1 MSQKQP
7 EFDLESVQKLLSGTL
22 LWVILA
28 VVVAVGFLA
37 KTLRIEEVSGEQ
49 VGFLLNRIT
58 GELKPITSSGKQ
70 IFNGLTHEFYVL
82 DKTVQTMEM
91 TAVADRGDR
100 REKDD
105 LKVKTIDGSDVYVD
119 LKVQF
124 LIDANVA
131 DEVLKT
137 SGPGDAYKTKW
148 ARDYVRA
155 ITRDHLGELTTED
168 FYDASKRGAKLIA
181 AEMEANERLKA
192 FGIRVDDIA
201 IPRRPLFYKEYED
214 MIKLKKEADQ
224 TVHAEQSRAQAAKQK
239 QQTMIVQ
246 ETNKKN
252 VAVEQFEG
260 EMKQKIIAAGAQGE
274 LIRKGA
280 DAYYEQRTVA
290 AEAELYGS
298 KQQSEGILA
307 RKSAEAVGIMALKNA
322 MEGDGGLN
330 MVKLEYAKRLK
341 NVQISGQPF
350 TRQSHTERFEHL
362 SAPATMGA
370 TKPAAGRSK

>member
-1 MSQKQP
+1 M
-7 EFDLESVQKLLSGTL
+7 
-22 LWVILA
+22 
-28 VVVAVGFLA
+28 
-37 KTLRIEEVSGEQ
+37 
-49 VGFLLNRIT
+49 
-58 GELKPITSSGKQ
+58 
-70 IFNGLTHEFYVL
+70 
-82 DKTVQTMEM
+82 
-91 TAVADRGDR
+91 
-100 REKDD
+100 
-105 LKVKTIDGSDVYVD
+105 
-119 LKVQF
+119 
-124 LIDANVA
+124 A

-155 ITRDHLGELTTED
+155 ITRDRLGELTTED
-168 FYDASKRGAKLIA
+168 FYDAAKRGGKLIA
-181 AEMEANERLKA
+181 AEVEANARLKA

-260 EMKQKIIAAGAQGE
+260 EMKQKIIAADAQGV
-274 LIRKGA
+274 LIRKGS

-290 AEAELYGS
+290 AEAGLYES
-298 KQQSEGILA
+298 QQHSEGILA
-307 RKSAEAVGIMALKNA
+307 QKTAEAAGIMALKNA
-322 MEGDGGLN
+322 MEGAGGLN

-341 NVQISGQPF
+341 NVEISGQPF

-362 SAPATMGA
+362 NAPATRGA
-370 TKPAAGRSK
+370 SKPAAGRSK